1 MLNLITLFDSK
12 LSDKLASFFFSLI
25 IAERKVRSPRVTE
38 IEHRDNSQCTFTYGN
53 GKVIISL

>member
-12 LSDKLASFFFSLI
+12 LKLASFFFSLI